1 MKLLIVTQVVDQDH
15 PVLGF
20 FHRWIEEFAAHCE
33 RVEVITLF
41 EGRHTLPKNVR
52 VHSLGKE
59 KGRRSPFSYALKFL
73 QLAWK
78 LRNEY
83 DVVFVHMNVEYLMIA
98 GWLWKTL
105 RKRVALWYTHGT
117 VSWRLRLASVFAERL
132 FTASEASMRLRT
144 PKKRV
149 VGHGMDLGATL
160 MLPPPSGS
168 LHLMTAGRIAPVKRL
183 DRMVEA
189 VAALRNEGSKVTF
202 AIVGGPATSED
213 KVYETKLRSQVAE
226 LGLSEVI
233 HLLGPQDVAGVQ
245 SELSRS
251 HLFLHASETG
261 SLDKAPLEAL
271 AAGVP
276 VVSTNPEIGGT
287 VRAAYLV
294 DSTAPGFLNVLKQA
308 VSERAWEDLQVRA
321 DARTYIETTH
331 ELSRLIPR
339 ILADL
344 AQVS

>member
-1 MKLLIVTQVVDQDH
+1 MRLLIVTQAVDRNH

-20 FHRWIEEFAAHCE
+20 FHRWIQEFAAHCE
-33 RVEVITLF
+33 QVEVITLF
-41 EGRHTLPKNVR
+41 EGKHTLPKNVQ

-59 KGRRSPFSYALKFL
+59 KEERSSFSYALRFL
-73 QLAWK
+73 RLVWK

-83 DVVFVHMNVEYLMIA
+83 DVVFVHMNVEYLLVA
-98 GWLWKTL
+98 GWLWKTF

-117 VSWRLRLASVFAERL
+117 VSWRLRLAAVFADIL

-144 PKKRV
+144 SKKRV
-149 VGHGMDLGATL
+149 VGHGMDLRVTL

-168 LHLMTAGRIAPVKRL
+168 LHLMTAGRVAPVKRL
-183 DRMVEA
+183 ERMIEA
-189 VAALRNEGSKVTF
+189 VAALRKEGSEVTF
-202 AIVGGPATSED
+202 SILGGPVTPED
-213 KVYETKLRSQVAE
+213 KVYEARLRLQVAE
-226 LGLSEVI
+226 LGLSEDI
-233 HLLGPQDVAGVQ
+233 RLLGPQDLAGVR
-245 SELSRS
+245 SELSHS

-276 VVSTNPEIGGT
+276 VVSTNPEIGGM
-287 VRAAYLV
+287 VCAAYLA
-294 DSTAPGFLNVLKQA
+294 DSKADGFLDALKQA
-308 VSERAWEDLQVRA
+308 ISERAWEDPQVRTG
-321 DARTYIETTH
+321 ARTYVETTH

>member
-1 MKLLIVTQVVDQDH
+1 MKLLIVTQAVDQDH
-15 PVLGF
+15 TVLGF

-33 RVEVITLF
+33 QIEVITLF
-41 EGRHTLPKNVR
+41 EGKHTLPKNVH

-59 KGRRSPFSYALKFL
+59 KGERSSFSYALRFL
-73 QLAWK
+73 RLIWK

-83 DVVFVHMNVEYLMIA
+83 DVVFVHMNVEYLVVA
-98 GWLWKTL
+98 GWLWKAL

-117 VSWRLRLASVFAERL
+117 VSWRLKLATVFADRL

-144 PKKRV
+144 TKKRV
-149 VGHGMDLGATL
+149 VGHGMDLGASP

-189 VAALRNEGSKVTF
+189 VAALYKEGSEVTF
-202 AIVGGPATSED
+202 SILGGPVTPED
-213 KVYETKLRSQVAE
+213 KVYETTLRSHVAE

-233 HLLGPQDVAGVQ
+233 RLLGPQDLAGVR

-276 VVSTNPEIGGT
+276 VVSTNPEIGGM
-287 VRAAYLV
+287 VRAAYLA
-294 DSTAPGFLNVLKQA
+294 DSTASGFLNVLKRA
-308 VSERAWEDLQVRA
+308 ISERVWADIQVRTG
-321 DARTYIETTH
+321 ARAYIETTH